1 MSRVCAPWWR
11 LAGRSLRAGLAALAL
26 SPLAG
31 AFAAPPAADPV
42 TCPPEAR
49 MPGPDEIRAL
59 QRKAQDRGLLWHIE
73 HRGRTSWLYGTMHA
87 AKLDWSVPG
96 PTVADALRA
105 SDSLA
110 LELNILDPEVMK
122 VLFAGMQARPDAP
135 PLRGDLQ
142 RRLEE
147 QRRLACAG
155 PELALLRPDA
165 QVISLLSLAGRSEGL
180 DASYGIDFSLA
191 GVALALGK
199 PVLSLETPE
208 LQLRELVSD
217 DPRAWPRRWS
227 PACASWKAAS
237 PPRSWD

>member
-1 MSRVCAPWWR
+1 MRR
-11 LAGRSLRAGLAALAL
+11 
-26 SPLAG
+26 
-31 AFAAPPAADPV
+31 
-42 TCPPEAR
+42 
-49 MPGPDEIRAL
+49 
-59 QRKAQDRGLLWHIE
+59 
-73 HRGRTSWLYGTMHA
+73 
-87 AKLDWSVPG
+87 
-96 PTVADALRA
+96 
-105 SDSLA
+105 
-110 LELNILDPEVMK
+110 
-122 VLFAGMQARPDAP
+122 
-135 PLRGDLQ
+135 RGDLQ
-142 RRLEE
+142 RRLEK

-208 LQLRELVSD
+208 LQLRELVRTT
-217 DPRAWPRRWS
+217 PRAWPRRWS